1 MEIQGITTMDEE
13 ISFGRCEIK
22 EVSDK
27 IKKLFPNQNLIEVI
41 ENGKS
46 YILNTDY
53 VILFLT
59 SLRES

>member
-27 IKKLFPNQNLIEVI
+27 IKKLFPNQKIYN
-41 ENGKS
+41 
-46 YILNTDY
+46 
-53 VILFLT
+53 F
-59 SLRES
+59 